1 MSNVKMV
8 FLPPNTTSHL
18 QPCDAGIIAALKAH
32 YRKRLMRHVLSEM
45 DDAQTATEL
54 SKRVDILDA
63 IRWLHLAWASVSD
76 TTITKCF
83 AKCGLGIDTAN
94 EEQLVQQ
101 PEGPAYDTL
110 LGAVSWAD
118 FVSMDDATRTTDVV
132 NDDWESALIAKAR
145 GDVPAAG
152 ASSEEEEEEEEE
164 HTELP
169 PVLTHKEALGRVTEL
184 VNYASRTGN
193 AAMLDAV
200 TTVQS
205 IVQEHCINQATFAKQ
220 KSITDFFTA
229 K

>member
-8 FLPPNTTSHL
+8 FLPPNTTSRL
-18 QPCDAGIIAALKAH
+18 QPSEAGIIAALKAH

-54 SKRVDILDA
+54 SKPVDMLDT
-63 IRWLHLAWASVSD
+63 ILAWASVSD
-76 TTITKCF
+76 TTTTKCF
-83 AKCGLGIDTAN
+83 AKCGLGMDTADDV
-94 EEQLVQQ
+94 EKQLVQQ

-118 FVSMDDATRTTDVV
+118 LVSMDDATRTTDVV

-152 ASSEEEEEEEEE
+152 ASSEEEEEE

-169 PVLTHKEALGRVTEL
+169 PVLTHKEALRRVSEL
-184 VNYASRTGN
+184 VDYATRTGN

-205 IVQEHCINQATFAKQ
+205 CSRTLH
-220 KSITDFFTA
+220 
-229 K
+229 

>member
-1 MSNVKMV
+1 MLTCLTPFDGCTWHN
-8 FLPPNTTSHL
+8 
-18 QPCDAGIIAALKAH
+18 
-32 YRKRLMRHVLSEM
+32 
-45 DDAQTATEL
+45 
-54 SKRVDILDA
+54 
-63 IRWLHLAWASVSD
+63 

-83 AKCGLGIDTAN
+83 AKCGLGIDTADDV

-101 PEGPAYDTL
+101 PEGPAYDAL

-152 ASSEEEEEEEEE
+152 ASSEEEEQEE

-169 PVLTHKEALGRVTEL
+169 PVSTHKEALGRVSEL
-184 VNYASRTGN
+184 VDYASHTGN

-200 TTVQS
+200 TTMQS
-205 IVQEHCINQATFAKQ
+205 IVQEHCIKQATFAKQ

>member
-8 FLPPNTTSHL
+8 FLPPNTTSRL

-152 ASSEEEEEEEEE
+152 PKGEEEEEGRKEN
-164 HTELP
+164 
-169 PVLTHKEALGRVTEL
+169 LTFPRVETRRAPGRVTEL